1 MQSCDTL
8 IRNVAMVDGSGA
20 AAEAMDVAIAEGRIV
35 AIAPSLDLQAESV
48 VEAEGL
54 TLAPGFIDVHTHDD
68 LYVIRRPEMLPK
80 LVAGRDHGD
89 CGQLRDQC
97 VAGEVGRTRCPIR

>member
-8 IRNVAMVDGSGA
+8 IRKAAVMDGGGVP
-20 AAEAMDVAIAEGRIV
+20 AEWMDVAIADGRIV
-35 AIAPSLDLQAESV
+35 AIAPSLALHADSV

-68 LYVIRRPEMLPK
+68 L
-80 LVAGRDHGD
+80 
-89 CGQLRDQC
+89 
-97 VAGEVGRTRCPIR
+97 